1 MTHFGNPAN
10 ADNLVKKFKI
20 PLIQNPL
27 KQTRGRSEEFMKPL
41 FGLIL
46 TLLVVSLCEAIP
58 AEAGEQPLK
67 PGQSSFKDCA
77 NDCPEM
83 VVIPAGSFTM
93 GSPEAEPG
101 RQLTEA
107 PQHNVTIGKPFAVSK
122 FQVTFAEWDTCG
134 AHGDCILH
142 VDDRGW
148 GRGRQPVINVSWVDA
163 QRYVAWLSKTTGKI
177 YRLLT
182 EAEYEYAARAGT
194 QTVFPWGDAVG
205 KNNANCAGC
214 GSRWDVSQTAPVGS
228 FAPNQFGLYDM
239 VGNVWEWV
247 EDCVNEDYSHAP
259 VDGSAWMT
267 GDCGHHRLRGGSWA
281 SFVDEIRSANR
292 ARSATSDRISII
304 GFRIARTLDQ

>member
-46 TLLVVSLCEAIP
+46 TLSVVSLCEAIP

-77 NDCPEM
+77 DCPEM

-93 GSPEAEPG
+93 GSPQAEPG

-107 PQHNVTIGKPFAVSK
+107 PQHNVTIAKPFAASK
-122 FQVTFAEWDTCG
+122 FAVTFAEWDACA
-134 AHGDCILH
+134 AHGDCIPH
-142 VDDRGW
+142 VDDHGW
-148 GRGRQPVINVSWVDA
+148 GRGRQPVINVSWDNA
-163 QRYVAWLSKTTGKI
+163 QRYVTWLSKTTGKT

-182 EAEYEYAARAGT
+182 EAEYEYAARADT
-194 QTVFPWGDAVG
+194 QTAYPWGDDIG
-205 KNNANCAGC
+205 NNNANCAGC
-214 GSRWDVSQTAPVGS
+214 GSRWDLHKP
-228 FAPNQFGLYDM
+228 L
-239 VGNVWEWV
+239 
-247 EDCVNEDYSHAP
+247 
-259 VDGSAWMT
+259 
-267 GDCGHHRLRGGSWA
+267 
-281 SFVDEIRSANR
+281 RSAPSRQTNSVSMTWL
-292 ARSATSDRISII
+292 AMSGS
-304 GFRIARTLDQ
+304 G